1 MISNKHFN
9 KLVSIIIAIAVSFS
23 LIIVA
28 LSRSST
34 STTYIEQP
42 DYVTTIF
49 DDDKVIEINI
59 EMDETAW
66 QEMLDNASSEEYT
79 AANITINGTTYNNV
93 AIRPKGNSSLSQIAM
108 DDTTDRYSFKIKFDE
123 YVDGQTLDG
132 LSKLVLNNH
141 TADATYMKEYLSYK
155 LLDSLGVPT
164 PECAYAHITVNGE
177 EWGLYLAVE
186 PIEEEFIARNY
197 GSTDGNLYKPESD
210 SVAVGGNKDDTDSN
224 NKSDFQVSENNNTQ
238 MPSDTNNGDSS
249 NEMQIPSDMNNGD
262 TSNDMQTPPNM
273 NNGDTSNQMQTPPNM
288 NSGDNSNQIQTPPN
302 MTSGDTSNQMQ
313 TTPNMNSGDN
323 SNQIQTPP
331 NMTSGDTSNQMQIPS
346 DINNGESSSEVQ
358 TLNNTSNTSNEVP
371 SNMTNGMGGDMIG
384 GGMGGNS
391 NGADLVWNGDDISNY
406 SAIFDNAIFKT
417 TDSDDY
423 TKILDMI
430 EHLDSMEDIE
440 SYLDVD
446 EVLRYFAA
454 NTFLVNLDSYVSNMN
469 HNYYLYEN
477 DGVVSIL
484 PWDYN
489 LSFAGFQAGSASNAI
504 NFPIDSPVSNSLED
518 NPLIANLLE
527 VDEYKELYHQYLD
540 EIVNNFINNGTYE
553 TLIAKTD
560 ALISYYVKNDATAF
574 YTFDEYEDAVSNLLT
589 FGYDR
594 ATSIAAQLDGTQP
607 STTTGTI
614 ETTVDLTAMGQQG
627 GGNDKGGM
635 NNIGNKPDSNT
646 TIDDSVTTNTDSIT
660 HPSNDTSEATMNG
673 TNDNTM
679 DNSHG
684 NMGGN
689 TSNLDPTVMMEAM
702 EIIQN
707 SEDGTITESI
717 KNELLNLGLTEDD
730 IAKLESMQT
739 SMPGGN
745 SDKKQD
751 SMKNNLAMGPNNS
764 NSINNSSL
772 LITCSSILLLIICMI
787 FVKFFKKRKYIS

>member
-9 KLVSIIIAIAVSFS
+9 KIVSILISIAVIFS
-23 LIIVA
+23 LIIIA
-28 LSRSST
+28 LPKSLT

-42 DYVTTIF
+42 DYVTAIF

-66 QEMLDNASSEEYT
+66 QEMLDNASAEEYT

-93 AIRPKGNSSLSQIAM
+93 AIRPKGNSSLSEIVM

-132 LSKLVLNNH
+132 LSKLVLNNNIS
-141 TADATYMKEYLSYK
+141 DATYMKEYLSYK

-210 SVAVGGNKDDTDSN
+210 NVAVGENKNNDDAGN
-224 NKSDFQVSENNNTQ
+224 NKPDFTPTKVNQSQDTSSDSQ
-238 MPSDTNNGDSS
+238 MPPDMSNGDSS
-249 NEMQIPSDMNNGD
+249 N
-262 TSNDMQTPPNM
+262 
-273 NNGDTSNQMQTPPNM
+273 QMQAPPDM
-288 NSGDNSNQIQTPPN
+288 
-302 MTSGDTSNQMQ
+302 
-313 TTPNMNSGDN
+313 
-323 SNQIQTPP
+323 
-331 NMTSGDTSNQMQIPS
+331 
-346 DINNGESSSEVQ
+346 NNGESSAQMQMPSDMSNGDSSSESQ
-358 TLNNTSNTSNEVP
+358 SADSTSDTSNKTP
-371 SNMTNGMGGDMIG
+371 SNIPNGFGGGMMGGA
-384 GGMGGNS
+384 MGGNS

-406 SAIFDNAIFKT
+406 SAIFDNAIFKS

-527 VDEYKELYHQYLD
+527 VDEYKNLYHQYLD

-553 TLIAKTD
+553 TLITKTD
-560 ALISYYVKNDATAF
+560 ALISDYVKNDATAF

-627 GGNDKGGM
+627 GGAGKDKGGM
-635 NNIGNKPDSNT
+635 NSRGNKPNDST
-646 TIDDSVTTNTDSIT
+646 TTNNSTSTNTDSFT
-660 HPSNDTSEATMNG
+660 PPSNDTSENAINNP
-673 TNDNTM
+673 NDNTM
-679 DNSHG
+679 NNSPG

-689 TSNLDPTVMMEAM
+689 SSNLDPSVMMQAM
-702 EIIQN
+702 QIIQN
-707 SEDGTITESI
+707 SEDGAITDSI
-717 KNELLNLGLTEDD
+717 KDELLNLGLTEDD
-730 IAKLESMQT
+730 ITQLSSMQL
-739 SMPGGN
+739 PN
-745 SDKKQD
+745 QD
-751 SMKNNLAMGPNNS
+751 NNMQDFKNNNLVIGPNNS
-764 NSINNSSL
+764 SNNTSL
-772 LITCSSILLLIICMI
+772 TITLSSIALLVIAILG
-787 FVKFFKKRKYIS
+787 VLLFKKRKYIS

>member
-9 KLVSIIIAIAVSFS
+9 KLVSILVAIAVSFS
-23 LIIVA
+23 LILIV
-28 LSRSST
+28 LTKSST

-42 DYVTTIF
+42 NYVTTIF

-66 QEMLDNASSEEYT
+66 QEMLDNASAEEYT
-79 AANITINGTTYNNV
+79 SANVTVNGTTYNNV

-132 LSKLVLNNH
+132 LSKLVLNNNIS
-141 TADATYMKEYLSYK
+141 DATYMKEYLSYK
-155 LLDSLGVPT
+155 LLNSLGVPT

-186 PIEEEFIARNY
+186 PIEEEFITRNY

-210 SVAVGGNKDDTDSN
+210 SVAMGDKNSQDNIKND
-224 NKSDFQVSENNNTQ
+224 SDFSPNQIDESQNLNSNTENSNDQ
-238 MPSDTNNGDSS
+238 MQLPPN
-249 NEMQIPSDMNNGD
+249 MNNGD
-262 TSNDMQTPPNM
+262 ASDQQMQAPPNM
-273 NNGDTSNQMQTPPNM
+273 NNGDTSDQQMQTPPNM
-288 NSGDNSNQIQTPPN
+288 NSGDSSGQQMQAPPN
-302 MTSGDTSNQMQ
+302 MNNGDASDQQ
-313 TTPNMNSGDN
+313 IQAPPNMNSGDN
-323 SNQIQTPP
+323 TNQL
-331 NMTSGDTSNQMQIPS
+331 QISS
-346 DINNGESSSEVQ
+346 DINN
-358 TLNNTSNTSNEVP
+358 TDNNSIEKP
-371 SNMTNGMGGDMIG
+371 SNMPNGIG

-446 EVLRYFAA
+446 EVLRYFAV

-477 DGVVSIL
+477 DGIVSIL

-504 NFPIDSPVSNSLED
+504 NFPIDSPVSDSLED

-527 VDEYKELYHQYLD
+527 VDEYKELYHQYLNN
-540 EIVNNFINNGTYE
+540 IVENFINNGTYE
-553 TLIAKTD
+553 TIITKTD
-560 ALISYYVKNDATAF
+560 SLISDYVKNDATAF

-614 ETTVDLTAMGQQG
+614 ETTVDLAAMGQQG

-635 NNIGNKPDSNT
+635 NNN
-646 TIDDSVTTNTDSIT
+646 
-660 HPSNDTSEATMNG
+660 
-673 TNDNTM
+673 
-679 DNSHG
+679 HG
-684 NMGGN
+684 NMGDN

-702 EIIQN
+702 QIIQS
-707 SEDGTITESI
+707 SEDGSITESM
-717 KNELLNLGLTEDD
+717 KDELLSLGLTEDD
-730 IAKLESMQT
+730 IAKLESIQT
-739 SMPGGN
+739 SMPEGT
-745 SDKKQD
+745 SDKNQD
-751 SMKNNLAMGPNNS
+751 SIKNSLAIKPNNS

-772 LITCSSILLLIICMI
+772 LITCSSILLLITCMI
-787 FVKFFKKRKYIS
+787 LVKLFKKRKYIS